1 MKSARK
7 AADRLNDSKLRFLS
21 ILWCDN
27 ANVIRSKALHLPS
40 LKSEILKSVRK
51 NKFNQELIK
60 RIERRLT
67 KSIALQALHV
77 LYDEP
82 VAEAGLDPVKE
93 IRLIP
98 DWSTLVIPEY
108 LSGHALVIGN
118 LVSDNKPWELCPREI
133 LRKSVKRL
141 GKLGYEVKI
150 GIEIEF
156 FLFHLNDYI
165 ANTQHFPVPID
176 HDLYAQN
183 SAFERGREVIDEI
196 ADELF
201 AQGIEIANYNVES
214 GPGQHEISLHFSDPM
229 TIADRLIYARET
241 IKAVAIDHG
250 LIVSFVP
257 KLFDNATGSG
267 CHIHVSLWAK
277 GKNVLADAKGKWKLS
292 ERGEGFIAGILDH
305 LPGLMSMTTP
315 TPNSFRRIQPKFWSG
330 AFRVWGIDNKEAAI
344 RVLHNPYGR
353 GPERFEFKTADLS
366 ANPYIALTGLIASGT
381 DGISRKLKLEDPVQ
395 CDPANY
401 TKAERK
407 RLGIELLPTSVSSAI
422 RHLEK
427 DDVLKSAF
435 GEEFYRVYRAVKK
448 FEEKGLK
455 NMPLEQE
462 RKILLTRY

>member
-1 MKSARK
+1 MKSAK
-7 AADRLNDSKLRFLS
+7 KTVERLKDKNLRFLS

-40 LKSEILKSVRK
+40 LKTEIYRSGAKKR
-51 NKFNQELIK
+51 FDQEFIK

-67 KSIALQALHV
+67 KSIALQALPV
-77 LYDEP
+77 VYDEP

-93 IRLIP
+93 IRLVP

-118 LVSDNKPWELCPREI
+118 LVSDNGPWELCPREI
-133 LRKSVKRL
+133 LRKSINKIGKNGYKVK
-141 GKLGYEVKI
+141 V

-165 ANTQHFPVPID
+165 ANIEHFPIPID

-196 ADELF
+196 TDELF

-214 GPGQHEISLHFSDPM
+214 GPGQHEISLHFSDPL
-229 TIADRLIYARET
+229 TVADRLVYARET

-257 KLFDNATGSG
+257 KLFDNVAGSG
-267 CHIHVSLWAK
+267 CHIHLSLWSK
-277 GKNVLADAKGKWKLS
+277 GKNILGDEKGKWNLS
-292 ERGEGFIAGILDH
+292 KSGQGFIAGILNH

-315 TPNSFRRIQPKFWSG
+315 TPNSFRRIQPKLWSG
-330 AFRVWGIDNKEAAI
+330 AYRVWGIDNKEAAV
-344 RVLHNPYGR
+344 RVLHNPYGK

-381 DGISRKLKLEDPVQ
+381 DGLKKNLKLSDPIQ
-395 CDPANY
+395 RDPANY
-401 TKAERK
+401 SKTEQKK
-407 RLGIELLPTSVSSAI
+407 LGIELLPTSVSSAI
-422 RHLEK
+422 RHLDK
-427 DDVLKSAF
+427 DAVLKEAF
-435 GEEFYRVYRAVKK
+435 GDEFYRVYRAVRK
-448 FEEKGLK
+448 FEEKVLK
-455 NMPLEQE
+455 KLSLEEE